1 VLKCNELL
9 KKNSMT
15 TLEML
20 NKAENDGKN
29 YVYQDEHTAIVYSK
43 KKGLEGFTGEGWF
56 YSNIHM
62 PLSTIDKFLNLDGWK
77 EVIKVSDTEK
87 AILSSLKCKWI
98 TRDKGGD
105 VFCYLGKPSKYEN
118 NHWYSASMS
127 FYLGAFNHLFKMVQW
142 EDEEPTLI
150 ADLLK
155 E

>member
-1 VLKCNELL
+1 MK
-9 KKNSMT
+9 

-20 NKAENDGKN
+20 SQADANGKN
-29 YVYQDEHTAIVYSK
+29 YVYQDEYTAIIYSK

-77 EVIKVSDTEK
+77 EVVKVSDDEK
-87 AILSSLKCKWI
+87 VILRNLKGEWLAKDYDGELC
-98 TRDKGGD
+98 
-105 VFCYLGKPSKYEN
+105 CYTIKPEKN
-118 NHWYSASMS
+118 GTTWYGEDDYSTLSA
-127 FYLGAFNHLFKMVQW
+127 LDHLFQMVKW

-155 E
+155 G

>member
-1 VLKCNELL
+1 MLKCNEPL

-15 TLEML
+15 TVEML
-20 NKAENDGKN
+20 NRAENDGKN
-29 YVYQDEHTAIVYSK
+29 YVYQDEHTAIIYSK

-62 PLSTIDKFLNLDGWK
+62 PLSAIDKFLNLDGWK
-77 EVIKVSDTEK
+77 EVVKVSDDEK
-87 AILSSLKCKWI
+87 VILRNFKVPTWIARDSDGELCCYTDKPKKDDSFWVCKSKHSSLK
-98 TRDKGGD
+98 
-105 VFCYLGKPSKYEN
+105 FFS
-118 NHWYSASMS
+118 
-127 FYLGAFNHLFKMVQW
+127 HLFKMVQW